1 MKRQKKLNK
10 FTQADMILKNRPTKV
25 NPKVAK
31 ILQAAA
37 TASMMAS
44 AATGETPYIEVDP
57 DSELSKAIEEKVFS
71 DIVDS
76 SNGVDA

>member
-37 TASMMAS
+37 ATSMMT
-44 AATGETPYIEVDP
+44 AATTGETPYIDVDP
-57 DSELSKAIEEKVFS
+57 DSELGKAIEE
-71 DIVDS
+71 IDS
-76 SNGVDA
+76 SNGDDT

>member
-31 ILQAAA
+31 ILQAAEA
-37 TASMMAS
+37 TSMMAS
-44 AATGETPYIEVDP
+44 AATGETPYIDVDP
-57 DSELSKAIEEKVFS
+57 DSELGKAIEE
-71 DIVDS
+71 IDS
-76 SNGVDA
+76 SNGDDT

>member
-37 TASMMAS
+37 ATSMMAQ
-44 AATGETPYIEVDP
+44 AATGETSYMDVDP
-57 DSELSKAIEEKVFS
+57 NSDLGKAIEE
-71 DIVDS
+71 IDS
-76 SNGVDA
+76 SNGDDT

>member
-10 FTQADMILKNRPTKV
+10 FTQADMILKNRPTKI

-37 TASMMAS
+37 ATSMMAS
-44 AATGETPYIEVDP
+44 AATGETTYIDVDP
-57 DSELSKAIEEKVFS
+57 DSELGKAIEE
-71 DIVDS
+71 IDS
-76 SNGVDA
+76 SNGDDT

>member
-10 FTQADMILKNRPTKV
+10 FTQADMILKNRPIKV

-37 TASMMAS
+37 ATNMMAS
-44 AATGETPYIEVDP
+44 AATGETPYIDVDP
-57 DSELSKAIEEKVFS
+57 DSELGKAIEE
-71 DIVDS
+71 IDS
-76 SNGVDA
+76 SNGDDT

>member
-37 TASMMAS
+37 TTSMMA
-44 AATGETPYIEVDP
+44 AATTGETPYIEVDP
-57 DSELSKAIEEKVFS
+57 DSELGKAIEE
-71 DIVDS
+71 IGS
-76 SNGVDA
+76 SNGDDT

>member
-37 TASMMAS
+37 ATRMMAS
-44 AATGETPYIEVDP
+44 AATGETPYIDVDP
-57 DSELSKAIEEKVFS
+57 DSELGKAIEE
-71 DIVDS
+71 IDS
-76 SNGVDA
+76 SNGDDT

>member
-10 FTQADMILKNRPTKV
+10 FTQADMILKNRPTKF

-37 TASMMAS
+37 ATRMMAS

-57 DSELSKAIEEKVFS
+57 DSELGKAIEE
-71 DIVDS
+71 IDS
-76 SNGVDA
+76 SNGDDT

>member
-37 TASMMAS
+37 ATNMMA
-44 AATGETPYIEVDP
+44 AATTGEAPYIDVDP
-57 DSELSKAIEEKVFS
+57 DSELGKAIEE
-71 DIVDS
+71 IDS
-76 SNGVDA
+76 SNGDDT

>member
-25 NPKVAK
+25 NPKVVK

-37 TASMMAS
+37 ATNMMAS
-44 AATGETPYIEVDP
+44 AATGETPYIDVDP
-57 DSELSKAIEEKVFS
+57 DSELGKAIEE
-71 DIVDS
+71 IDS
-76 SNGVDA
+76 SNGDDT